1 MAGERQIVREVSW
14 RDLFP
19 WLLLFRT
26 VGVATSFSVILLG
39 TAAAMLTPL
48 GWKLAHT
55 AFLGS
60 DPSAFASQ
68 TQGSEPEPLR
78 ESRPPTSVSSTNLP
92 VSISGPEWMRGL
104 PGGSSGPGLV
114 YERMIAPGLECFSLA
129 KISLMRWAYLVFG
142 MLWNVV
148 IAAVFGGAITR
159 LGIMR
164 LGREESVGVSASLR
178 FAIKRFRAFM
188 LAPLFPLVGVG
199 LLSLPC
205 ALLGF
210 VMRTDFG
217 AALGG
222 LFWFLVLIAGFGM
235 AILLIGLAVGW
246 PLMWGTISAEDDG
259 DEFAAMQHSFSYTF
273 QRPLRY
279 AAYSVLLWLLGTV
292 AAQVVGLVG
301 QLVVHCSRW
310 AVSIGTGSARW
321 AEMNATVLDPADAAG
336 GSMLRFAGM
345 LLSFWEQTIGRAV
358 EGFEYGFFWI
368 AAAAVYLV
376 LRYDVDRTEMD
387 EVYCEGDQ
395 TPQMLPPLPEVQPA
409 STKPE

>member
-1 MAGERQIVREVSW
+1 
-14 RDLFP
+14 
-19 WLLLFRT
+19 
-26 VGVATSFSVILLG
+26 
-39 TAAAMLTPL
+39 
-48 GWKLAHT
+48 
-55 AFLGS
+55 
-60 DPSAFASQ
+60 
-68 TQGSEPEPLR
+68 
-78 ESRPPTSVSSTNLP
+78 
-92 VSISGPEWMRGL
+92 
-104 PGGSSGPGLV
+104 
-114 YERMIAPGLECFSLA
+114 
-129 KISLMRWAYLVFG
+129 
-142 MLWNVV
+142 
-148 IAAVFGGAITR
+148 
-159 LGIMR
+159 MR